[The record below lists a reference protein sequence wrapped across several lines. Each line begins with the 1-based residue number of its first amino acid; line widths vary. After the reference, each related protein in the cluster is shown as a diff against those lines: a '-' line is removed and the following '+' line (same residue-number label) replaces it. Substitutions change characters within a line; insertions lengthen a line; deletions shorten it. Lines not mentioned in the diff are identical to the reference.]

1 MWWFF
6 KCCRIKEPN
15 TGSDSLKKKRI
26 FSFAESKK
34 KLLLVPVISKTLK
47 NRRFSWKHQQ
57 RTKSSNIPTKKK
69 RAPTSIKALHKFV
82 QNFVCLL
89 LTYLAYICG
98 WSQAAARYRTTHQ
111 SCARYSSTTTN
122 QHVLLMS
129 STEGTPPHCAPT
141 PTSLYNWSMS
151 LWVLI
156 IFFPKS
162 SLMDFLQL
170 YFLFSILNC
179 TSGHSVIDGGWVIS
193 LSLSLSLSHTHTQTH
208 S

>member
-1 MWWFF
+1 
-6 KCCRIKEPN
+6 
-15 TGSDSLKKKRI
+15 
-26 FSFAESKK
+26 
-34 KLLLVPVISKTLK
+34 
-47 NRRFSWKHQQ
+47 
-57 RTKSSNIPTKKK
+57 
-69 RAPTSIKALHKFV
+69 LHKFV

-193 LSLSLSLSHTHTQTH
+193 LSLSLSLSLTHTHKHTVNFFSSYEWMNEAREKCH
-208 S
+208 SFLQYPKWRVLTLENQLLFVNISS